1 MDNLSSERLRP
12 LSCDVVRGDIRMVLD
27 YWQSLRVG
35 GSLPSR
41 TDFCPSRIRRALSKL
56 MIVQVWPGERVV
68 CRLAGTK
75 IVRVVGQD
83 LTGCDIIANTPREF
97 QRERLSR
104 YMNSL
109 DGFAHRSERTMPGAS
124 GEAIRAEC
132 LILPFADFREDGSRP
147 ALLAADWS
155 SVEDDDKLKSA
166 ASAFVVPEISEYL
179 AI

>member
-1 MDNLSSERLRP
+1 MDNLSSQRLRP
-12 LSCDVVRGDIRMVLD
+12 LSRDIVSGDNRMVLD

-41 TDFCPSRIRRALSKL
+41 KDFCPSHIRHGLSKL
-56 MIVQVWPGERVV
+56 MIVQVWPAERVV

-75 IVRVVGQD
+75 IVRVVGKD
-83 LTGCDIIANTPREF
+83 LTGCDIIENTVPEF

-109 DGFAHRSERTMPGAS
+109 DGFAHRSERSMPGAS
-124 GEAIRAEC
+124 GEAIRSEL
-132 LILPFADFREDGSRP
+132 LILPFADFREDGSRL
-147 ALLAADWS
+147 ALLAADWLT
-155 SVEDDDKLKSA
+155 VEEDDKLEST
-166 ASAFVVPEISEYL
+166 ASAFVAPEFSEYL